1 MGDSTDSFEDIAG
14 RIGQHRVDDP
24 AAFRIADTDPDSTG
38 ELDGDDDKEAAKALK
53 KLERKRIRDLQER
66 LYAEHRQSL
75 LVVFQATDTG
85 GKDSTTRRV
94 FKGVNPQGVRV
105 WSFKSPSEEELDRDF
120 LWRIHQR
127 TPAKGMINVFNR
139 SHYED
144 VLIVRVEDLV
154 PEEVWSERYE
164 LINHFEEM
172 LVENGTRILKFFLNI
187 SKDEQ
192 KDRLQDR
199 LDDPEKHW
207 KFNSADLSKRKQWD
221 DYQEAYEAAIRQTS
235 TERAPWYAVPANHKW
250 YRDLVV
256 ARAIRKTLEEMD
268 PQFPPPEKGLDKV
281 KIPG

>member
-1 MGDSTDSFEDIAG
+1 MGDSTDTFENIAG
-14 RIGQHRVDDP
+14 RIGHHRIDDP
-24 AAFRIADTDPDSTG
+24 AAFRIADTDPGSTG
-38 ELDGDDDKEAAKALK
+38 DLHSDDDKEAAKALV

-75 LVVFQATDTG
+75 LVILQATDTG

-94 FKGVNPQGVRV
+94 LKGVNPQGVRV
-105 WSFKSPSEEELDRDF
+105 WSFKAPSAEELDRDF
-120 LWRIHQR
+120 LWRIHER

-139 SHYED
+139 SQYED
-144 VLIVRVEDLV
+144 VLIVRVDNLV
-154 PEEVWSERYE
+154 PEEIWRERYE
-164 LINHFEEM
+164 LINHFEEL

-192 KDRLQDR
+192 KQRLQDR
-199 LDDPEKHW
+199 LDEPEKHW
-207 KFNSADLSKRKQWD
+207 KFNSADLAKRTQWD

-256 ARAIRKTLEEMD
+256 ARAIRLTLEEMD
-268 PQFPPPEKGLDKV
+268 PQFPPPEKGLDKIE
-281 KIPG
+281 IPD

>member
-1 MGDSTDSFEDIAG
+1 MGASTETFENLAG
-14 RIGQHRVDDP
+14 RIGDHRVDDP
-24 AAFRIADTDPDSTG
+24 AAFRIADTDPDATG
-38 ELDGDDDKEAAKALK
+38 DFDGDADKETAKEMM
-53 KLERKRIRDLQER
+53 KLERKRIRSLQER
-66 LYAEHRQSL
+66 LYAEHEQSL

-105 WSFKSPSEEELDRDF
+105 WSFKAPSEEELDRDF
-120 LWRIHQR
+120 LWRIHQH

-144 VLIVRVEDLV
+144 VLIVRVKKLA
-154 PEEVWSERYE
+154 PEEVWQGRYE
-164 LINHFEEM
+164 LINHFEEL

-192 KDRLQDR
+192 KQRLQDR

-207 KFNSADLSKRKQWD
+207 KFNSGDLAERKLWD
-221 DYQEAYEAAIRQTS
+221 AYQEAYEAAIRQTS
-235 TERAPWYAVPANHKW
+235 TERARWYAVPANHKW

-256 ARAIRKTLEEMD
+256 ARAIRRTLEEMD
-268 PQFPPPEKGLDKV
+268 PQFPPPEKGLDKIM
-281 KIPG
+281 IPD

>member
-1 MGDSTDSFEDIAG
+1 MSASTETFEDIAG
-14 RIGQHRVDDP
+14 RIGTHRVDDP
-24 AAFRIADTDPDSTG
+24 ATFRLADTDPDSTG
-38 ELDGDDDKEAAKALK
+38 DLHGDDDKEAAKALRK
-53 KLERKRIRDLQER
+53 IERKRIRELQER

-75 LVVFQATDTG
+75 LVVLQATDTG

-105 WSFKSPSEEELDRDF
+105 WSFKSPSEDELDRDF

-144 VLIVRVEDLV
+144 VLIVRVENLV
-154 PEEVWSERYE
+154 PEEVWRERYE
-164 LINHFEEM
+164 QINHFEEL

-192 KDRLQDR
+192 KERLQER
-199 LDDPEKHW
+199 LDNPEKHW

-221 DYQEAYEAAIRQTS
+221 AYQEAYEAAIRQTS
-235 TERAPWYAVPANHKW
+235 TERAPWYAVPANRKW

-256 ARAIRKTLEEMD
+256 ARAIRQTLEEMD
-268 PQFPPPEKGLDKV
+268 PQYPPPEEGLDEIT
-281 KIPG
+281 IPN